1 MWNCQCDCGNTVVVR
16 AENLQ
21 SGNSKSCG
29 CIVHEGGSAFRHGF
43 GKTRIANIFNG
54 MKQRCYNP
62 NNYEFH
68 LYGGRGIKICDEWLS
83 DNVSFYRW
91 AIENG
96 YIENAT
102 QAENSI
108 DRIDPEGDYSPENCR
123 WVDSYVQAN
132 NTRKNIYY
140 EWNGETHTLTEWSRI
155 VGIKSGTLYN
165 RMNKL
170 GWTIGEALTLPPSHI
185 SQRIRN

>member
-1 MWNCQCDCGNTVVVR
+1 
-16 AENLQ
+16 
-21 SGNSKSCG
+21 
-29 CIVHEGGSAFRHGF
+29 
-43 GKTRIANIFNG
+43 